1 MALLLQYILL
11 QHQNLVWGCDMLVR
25 EYMTKNPVVLTPDED
40 VKSAFNLL
48 IEKRIRQA
56 PVVQGGELVGI
67 ATDRDLRMAMV
78 QSLKMNTLKV
88 GLVMTKDP
96 VTITEDT
103 SIVDAGKLMSV
114 GKFNAIPVV
123 EESGHLKGIITT
135 TDILNFLT
143 EKLDEDY
150 SNLITK

>member
-1 MALLLQYILL
+1 
-11 QHQNLVWGCDMLVR
+11 MLVR
-25 EYMTKNPVVLTPDED
+25 NYMTKDPVVLSPEEG

-48 IEKRIRQA
+48 VEKRIRQA
-56 PVVQGGELVGI
+56 PVVQEGELVGI
-67 ATDRDLRMAMV
+67 ATNRDLRIATA
-78 QSLKMNTLKV
+78 QSLKMNKLKV

-103 SIVDAGKLMSV
+103 NIVDAGKLMSV

-123 EESGHLKGIITT
+123 EESGHLTGIITT

-143 EKLDEDY
+143 EKMDENY
-150 SNLITK
+150 VNLITK